1 MTINDKQPEV
11 FILFHQSQTEDG
23 NIPSEKNDNQVVKV
37 INEVNNGIEK
47 PIVAHN
53 YEDLASNRAKHA
65 KINQWYIGVI
75 IPLREDPSIYIVKII
90 S

>member
-1 MTINDKQPEV
+1 M

-23 NIPSEKNDNQVVKV
+23 NIPSEKSDNQVVKV

-47 PIVAHN
+47 PVVAHN

-65 KINQWYIGVI
+65 KVNQWYIGQI
-75 IPLREDPSIYIVKII
+75 IALIEAPSTYIVKII